1 MNKHTKQELTVHT
14 ILLSLFLI
22 GVLFLFVTIGMNLL
36 ATKKSNNELEK
47 ELEVAM
53 LRLEEV
59 KEIHADI
66 KEEVEQM
73 KYEESRSLYCSLSSV
88 QCNE

>member
-1 MNKHTKQELTVHT
+1 MNKHTKQELTVQT
-14 ILLSLFLI
+14 ILLSLFALGI
-22 GVLFLFVTIGMNLL
+22 LFLFVTIGMNLL
-36 ATKKSNNELEK
+36 VTKKSNNELEK

-88 QCNE
+88 ECNE